1 MTDILFYYTFLIR
14 FRMIKNM
21 RTAAITLH
29 SHSAWEGVSFKPE
42 IKQMN
47 QMHLQRTV
55 FFQID
60 TQEWWR
66 YCTIL
71 TIFILGGTRTEIVTG
86 TGTSTV
92 ADSVSLLFPAPVRT
106 SVLSSVNTPLHGHVL
121 QCEKHICTARRIS
134 AQKFSAVTY
143 SEHIQAIFNEKRNFI
158 INQFLQYLSVITSDW
173 FDYSCSLI
181 LILAT

>member
-1 MTDILFYYTFLIR
+1 MTDILYYTFLIR

-42 IKQMN
+42 IKHMK

-66 YCTIL
+66 YCTI
-71 TIFILGGTRTEIVTG
+71 FILGGTRTEIGTG

-92 ADSVSLLFPAPVRT
+92 ADSVSLSGPQFCPVSIRHYT
-106 SVLSSVNTPLHGHVL
+106 ATYYNAKS
-121 QCEKHICTARRIS
+121 ICTARRIS
-134 AQKFSAVTY
+134 VQNFSAVTY
-143 SEHIQAIFNEKRNFI
+143 SEHIQTIFNEKRNFI

>member
-66 YCTIL
+66 YCT
-71 TIFILGGTRTEIVTG
+71 TRCIFILGGTRTEIGTG

-106 SVLSSVNTPLHGHVL
+106 SVLPSVNTPLHGHVL
-121 QCEKHICTARRIS
+121 QCEKQMYSTANFRTN
-134 AQKFSAVTY
+134 FSAVTY
-143 SEHIQAIFNEKRNFI
+143 SKHIQAIFNEKRNFI
-158 INQFLQYLSVITSDW
+158 INQFLQFLSVITSEW

-181 LILAT
+181 SNLAT